1 MRSGVMFAAAQLQH
15 LPAGSVKGRA
25 SALDKHQV
33 CVVSSAAA
41 STCLGNA
48 RRVQLKMAAAPE
60 KDVKRSAGLAAQ
72 RSGLLSGVNSVVAS
86 CSLEGA
92 VTACMI
98 DLTRSRIELQ

>member
-1 MRSGVMFAAAQLQH
+1 MMFAAAQLQH

-72 RSGLLSGVNSVVAS
+72 RSGLLSDDGVNSVVAS